1 MKSVF
6 TLLVGITISAT
17 SWAVCPETSIGQDI
31 KKFKL
36 SGKMK
41 IINVTDNLTKKTNAL
56 TYKPGS
62 EEYEY
67 IKSEIE
73 TEFNLLSDLF
83 IDQVLPIG
91 YYFAQDN
98 KTCENSFIID
108 NGDNLK
114 LYFVNSIRGNKIY
127 TIEEYSEK
135 QFVFE
140 KK

>member
-1 MKSVF
+1 MKSIT
-6 TLLVGITISAT
+6 TLFFGLLLSSTT
-17 SWAVCPETSIGQDI
+17 WAACPETTLTQDI
-31 KKFKL
+31 RDFDL

-41 IINVTDNLTKKTNAL
+41 IIELADNQITYTDAL
-56 TYKPGS
+56 IYKPGS

-73 TEFNLLSDLF
+73 TEFNFLSDLF

-108 NGDNLK
+108 DGDNLK

-127 TIEEYSEK
+127 TVEEYSEK